1 MSILGYQWR
10 RARSLWWGND
20 VSTFR
25 RLKRQG
31 RVVVGRGTYGI
42 PAIHT
47 FAHDESRLLIGN
59 YSSIGGTYLL
69 GGQHAIDHVTTYPLR
84 INMNLEGA
92 GHDGNPMPRG
102 DTVIGSDVWTG
113 YGCWILSGVTIG
125 DGAVVATGSVVTK
138 DVPPF
143 AIVGGGPA
151 KLIRYRHSEE
161 QIESLLKIKWWDWPE
176 DEIRDAV
183 PYLASSDVDAFVE
196 YANEKQTARDP
207 RDARGPHTSD
217 GRPLDP

>member
-1 MSILGYQWR
+1 MAQGKEPLVGQR
-10 RARSLWWGND
+10 PFDLQ
-20 VSTFR
+20 TPE
-25 RLKRQG
+25 RQG
-31 RVVVGRGTYGI
+31 RVVVGRGTYGL

-47 FAHDESRLLIGN
+47 FVHDESRLLIGN

-84 INMNLEGA
+84 INMKLEGA

-143 AIVGGGPA
+143 AIVGGGSRPN
-151 KLIRYRHSEE
+151 
-161 QIESLLKIKWWDWPE
+161 
-176 DEIRDAV
+176 
-183 PYLASSDVDAFVE
+183 SSGIDI
-196 YANEKQTARDP
+196 P
-207 RDARGPHTSD
+207 RNRSSPC
-217 GRPLDP
+217 